1 MILRVKVIRLK
12 HGKRVNMHEKFD
24 KLLKNNPLYFLLFL
38 TFLMALFKIL
48 LNVIQRRPIFNDI
61 DSVFFIAGFYLVSW
75 IITKLFHSKYVRV
88 FAAFLATFT
97 YLSVEMFFD
106 GSYVNYTSFIVTGAV
121 AIFIAAMMSLIMN
134 LIDSKNNR

>member
-1 MILRVKVIRLK
+1 MK
-12 HGKRVNMHEKFD
+12 KFD
-24 KLLKNNPLYFLLFL
+24 NLLKNNPLYFLLFL

-88 FAAFLATFT
+88 LAAFLVTFT

>member
-1 MILRVKVIRLK
+1 MK
-12 HGKRVNMHEKFD
+12 KFD
-24 KLLKNNPLYFLLFL
+24 DLLKNNPSYFLIFITVLI
-38 TFLMALFKIL
+38 ALFKIL
-48 LNVIQRRPIFNDI
+48 LNVIQHHPIFNDI
-61 DSVFFIAGFYLVSW
+61 DSVFFVAGFYLISW
-75 IITKLFHSKYVRV
+75 IITKLFHSKYVRF
-88 FAAFLATFT
+88 FAAFLVIFT

>member
-1 MILRVKVIRLK
+1 MK
-12 HGKRVNMHEKFD
+12 KFD

-48 LNVIQRRPIFNDI
+48 LNAIQRRPIFNDI

-106 GSYVNYTSFIVTGAV
+106 DSYVNYTSFIVTGAV

>member
-1 MILRVKVIRLK
+1 MK
-12 HGKRVNMHEKFD
+12 KFD

-106 GSYVNYTSFIVTGAV
+106 DSYVNYTSFIVTGAV

>member
-1 MILRVKVIRLK
+1 MK
-12 HGKRVNMHEKFD
+12 KFD
-24 KLLKNNPLYFLLFL
+24 NLLKNYPLYFLLFL
-38 TFLMALFKIL
+38 TLLMALFKIL

-88 FAAFLATFT
+88 FAAFLVTFT

>member
-1 MILRVKVIRLK
+1 MK
-12 HGKRVNMHEKFD
+12 KFD

-75 IITKLFHSKYVRV
+75 IITKLFLSKYVRV
-88 FAAFLATFT
+88 FAAFLVTFT

>member
-1 MILRVKVIRLK
+1 
-12 HGKRVNMHEKFD
+12 
-24 KLLKNNPLYFLLFL
+24 
-38 TFLMALFKIL
+38 MALFKIL

-106 GSYVNYTSFIVTGAV
+106 DSYVNYTSFIVTGAV

>member
-1 MILRVKVIRLK
+1 MK
-12 HGKRVNMHEKFD
+12 KFD
-24 KLLKNNPLYFLLFL
+24 KLLKNYPLYFLLFL

>member
-1 MILRVKVIRLK
+1 MK
-12 HGKRVNMHEKFD
+12 KFD
-24 KLLKNNPLYFLLFL
+24 KLLKNYPLYFLLFL

-106 GSYVNYTSFIVTGAV
+106 DSYVNYTSFIVTGAV

>member
-1 MILRVKVIRLK
+1 MK
-12 HGKRVNMHEKFD
+12 KFD

-106 GSYVNYTSFIVTGAV
+106 DSYINYTSFIVTGAV